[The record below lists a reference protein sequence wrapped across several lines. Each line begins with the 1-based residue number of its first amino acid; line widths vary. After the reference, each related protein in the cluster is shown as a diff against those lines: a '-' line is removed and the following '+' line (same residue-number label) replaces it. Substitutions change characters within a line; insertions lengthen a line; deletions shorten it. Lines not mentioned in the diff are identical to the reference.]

1 MGKSAHE
8 LLEVIKVKQP
18 KVYAILVALINEI
31 GGDSQPQTE
40 GTNDGIEHPV
50 EPPPHS

>member
-8 LLEVIKVKQP
+8 LLEIIKVKQP

-31 GGDSQPQTE
+31 GGDSQPQTQDSEE
-40 GTNDGIEHPV
+40 GGEHPTD
-50 EPPPHS
+50 PPHNA